1 MGFAQFYSDP
11 KKFVCSVEVF
21 PPKTSAGTA
30 ALLHELDLLKAVHPA
45 FISVTYGAMG
55 STRNLTEDL
64 ALQIFENTKIPTAF
78 HFTCIGSGRQEIADY
93 VRHLAEKGLDLVV
106 ALRGD
111 LPMGQTEFQVAA
123 DGFAHANELVS
134 YLKTLRPL
142 SIAVAGYPEKHKEAP
157 SLQADLA
164 NLKRKVDAG
173 ADIVLTQL
181 FFNNSDFYR
190 FVDAARALQITVPII
205 PGIMPIQNLKQL
217 EKITSMCGASVPP
230 DLRSL
235 LERYA
240 HNPAAQID
248 IGVEYA
254 REQCADLKKQGA
266 AGVHF
271 YSLNKAAPVLQIM
284 QTL

>member
-11 KKFVCSVEVF
+11 KNFVCSVEVF
-21 PPKTSAGTA
+21 PPKTAAGTA
-30 ALLHELDLLKAVHPA
+30 ALMQELELLKPIHPA

-64 ALQIFENTKIPTAF
+64 ALQIFDQTKIPTAF

-111 LPMGQTEFQVAA
+111 LPVGQTEMQVAP
-123 DGFAHANELVS
+123 DGFAHANELVT

-142 SIAVAGYPEKHKEAP
+142 SIAVAGYPEKHKEAV
-157 SLQADLA
+157 SLEVDLQ

-173 ADIVLTQL
+173 ADVILTQL

-190 FVDAARALQITVPII
+190 FVEAARALHISVPII

-217 EKITSMCGASVPP
+217 EKITSMCAASIPQN
-230 DLRSL
+230 LRSK

-240 HNPAAQID
+240 QNAEAQIE
-248 IGVEYA
+248 IGIEHA
-254 REQCADLKKQGA
+254 QMQCADLKKHGA

-271 YSLNKAAPVLQIM
+271 YSLNKADPVLQIM